1 METDRH
7 LDVVPPDDGELRLG
21 SSQRGVAANGVVL
34 ALTRA
39 ARSFLLYDPANEA
52 IRHFLGAL
60 REAVEGYLT
69 TWGDLPLVVSPFE
82 LVVHGE
88 VVYLDRDRERSLA
101 FRLYRDGVR
110 RITLESALT
119 WQEVLKLLEVLS
131 IRYTGVRQAED
142 DMVVLLWKAGF
153 THIQLEAVEGFV
165 PEEEAVDPGVLAANG
180 VQTGTGSGRHVEA
193 PPDFDLPAPALPV
206 VGPVDYKV
214 LGIDEIDAILAED
227 NTQALPDLC
236 VKLCAELVRA
246 AADPADPLP
255 LGEAVP
261 QLREIR
267 DFLLSEGLLGA
278 VLDVVRL
285 LASARLP
292 APADARERDVLLT
305 SFGDERAIARILHSV
320 PRDATTAPAE
330 LVELLDLLPGNH
342 LAMVI
347 KVLET
352 ERGEASRRV
361 ARSLIERF
369 VPRHGAWILDQLGTV
384 EASIA
389 VELLRALSAADPQLG
404 LQGVQAV
411 VARPDIELQL
421 EAIHVLESAPVGP
434 VMTRVLLGLV
444 AVPTEEVRI
453 RALDLCG
460 RRALRGAFG
469 PIAERVKR
477 EAPLRLGN
485 REAEAA
491 GEALA
496 RCDLPRAAE
505 LFREWLKPRGFFGGV
520 LPGQTMLQWV
530 AVSGMVYVGGDE
542 PEVLVKYVAE
552 RAGSDLAR
560 HCTATLVKRRRVLR
574 GAL

>member
-7 LDVVPPDDGELRLG
+7 LDAAPTDDGELRLG

-39 ARSFLLYDPANEA
+39 ARSFLLYDPSNEA

-60 REAVEGYLT
+60 REAVEGYLAA
-69 TWGDLPLVVSPFE
+69 WGDLPLVVSPFE

-119 WQEVLKLLEVLS
+119 WQELLKLLEVLS

-165 PEEEAVDPGVLAANG
+165 PEEEAGDPGPHPSGHSGGTAAG
-180 VQTGTGSGRHVEA
+180 HHVEA
-193 PPDFDLPAPALPV
+193 PRDFDLPAPALPS

-227 NTQALPDLC
+227 STQALPELC
-236 VKLCAELVRA
+236 VQLCAELVRS
-246 AADPADPLP
+246 AADPSDPLP
-255 LGEAVP
+255 LAEAVP

-267 DFLLSEGLLGA
+267 DFLLSEGLLAA
-278 VLDVVRL
+278 VLDVVRT
-285 LASARLP
+285 LATAPLT
-292 APADARERDVLLT
+292 APADVRERDVLLA

-320 PRDATTAPAE
+320 PRDATTAPPE
-330 LVELLDLLPGNH
+330 LLELLDRIPGNH
-342 LAMVI
+342 LKRVI
-347 KVLET
+347 TVLET

-369 VPRHGAWILDQLGTV
+369 VPRHGPWLLDQLGTV
-384 EASIA
+384 EPGIA
-389 VELLRALSAADPQLG
+389 VELLRALAAADAQLG

-411 VARPDIELQL
+411 VMRPDIELQL
-421 EAIHVLESAPVGP
+421 EALHVLESAPVGP
-434 VMTRVLLGLV
+434 VMTRLLLGLTTL
-444 AVPTEEVRI
+444 PTEEVRV
-453 RALDLCG
+453 RALDLLG
-460 RRALRGAFG
+460 RRGVKAAFG

-496 RCDLPRAAE
+496 RCDAPRALE
-505 LFREWLKPRGFFGGV
+505 LFREWLKPRGLFGGV
-520 LPGQTMLQWV
+520 LPGHTTLQWV
-530 AVSGMVYVGGDE
+530 GVSGMVYVPGDDAE
-542 PEVLVKYVAE
+542 ALVKHVAE

-560 HCTATLVKRRRVLR
+560 HCTASLVKRRRVLR

>member
-7 LDVVPPDDGELRLG
+7 LDVTPPDDGELRLG

-34 ALTRA
+34 ALSRA
-39 ARSFLLYDPANEA
+39 ARSFLLYDPANAA
-52 IRHFLGAL
+52 IRHFLNAL
-60 REAVEGYLT
+60 QEAVEGYLS
-69 TWGDLPLVVSPFE
+69 TWGDLPLVVNPFE

-110 RITLESALT
+110 RITLEAALS

-165 PEEEAVDPGVLAANG
+165 PEEEAGDPGALAASDAAG
-180 VQTGTGSGRHVEA
+180 GHHVAA
-193 PPDFDLPAPALPV
+193 PPDFDLPVPLLPTPRHV
-206 VGPVDYKV
+206 VYKE
-214 LGIDEIDAILAED
+214 LGIDEVDALLAED

-236 VKLCAELVRA
+236 VQLCAELVHA
-246 AADPADPLP
+246 AADPSDPLP
-255 LGEAVP
+255 LAETVP

-278 VLDVVRL
+278 VLDVVRM

-292 APADARERDVLLT
+292 NPADARERDILLG
-305 SFGDERAIARILHSV
+305 SFGDERAIGRILRSV
-320 PRDATTAPAE
+320 PRDATTAPPDLLE
-330 LVELLDLLPGNH
+330 FLDLLPGNH
-342 LAMVI
+342 LKMVI
-347 KVLET
+347 TVLET
-352 ERGEASRRV
+352 EKGEASRRV

-369 VPRHGAWILDQLGTV
+369 VPHQGAWILDQLSTV
-384 EASIA
+384 EPGIA
-389 VELLRALSAADPQLG
+389 VELLRALSAADPELG

-411 VARPDIELQL
+411 ATRPDIELQF
-421 EAIHVLESAPVGP
+421 EALHVLEAAPVGP
-434 VMTRVLLGLV
+434 VMIRVLLGLI
-444 AVPTEEVRI
+444 AVPTEEVRL
-453 RALDLCG
+453 RALDLLG
-460 RRALRGAFG
+460 RRAIKTAFG
-469 PIAERVKR
+469 PISERVKR

-485 REAEAA
+485 REAEAS

-496 RCDLPRAAE
+496 RCDLARATE
-505 LFREWLKPRGFFGGV
+505 LFREWLKPRGFFHVV
-520 LPGQTMLQWV
+520 LPGQTTLQWV
-530 AVSGMVYVGGDE
+530 AVSGMVFVPGDE

-560 HCTATLVKRRRVLR
+560 HCTTSLVKRRRVLR
-574 GAL
+574 GAQ